1 MSVRQLRSSVSGSL
15 RIMRHGAPL
24 LMMAFLV
31 DAAFL
36 FVFLIAL
43 QTYLPESLHQSE
55 AIAGYALAAFGFAK
69 LLTQAMSGLV
79 TDRLGTRRAIV
90 LGTSLL
96 LVADVSVLVLAHT
109 APWLIVLAGAVA
121 GLGSSVTWPGIYAAA
136 ASRFHDDEKT
146 RFTALL
152 TLASGAALVA
162 GLGGGAVL
170 NATVSFNA
178 AMVAPI
184 SAVAL
189 ALVLA
194 LLTEVAG
201 SGTPSPEY
209 ELPSLSEARQIV
221 ASPQRAA
228 FAIVVLAE
236 ASVIGALTAAFRAYG
251 RDVLDVSLAVEGLL
265 IAPAAIAGG
274 LMVIPGGVIADHA
287 GARRVMI
294 PGFAL
299 TGACLIA
306 LAWID
311 DPIAVAVTAAIAGAG
326 FGLAL
331 PSIAATMMSLAGT
344 GTRGATIGWFMTM
357 DGLGHAVGPAAAGA
371 LLALA
376 GASAVMTACGVA
388 LIAVSY
394 TVLASRVGERTIRI
408 EPVAP
413 ASAAVAVA
421 TEVEA

>member
-1 MSVRQLRSSVSGSL
+1 M
-15 RIMRHGAPL
+15 
-24 LMMAFLV
+24 
-31 DAAFL
+31 
-36 FVFLIAL
+36 
-43 QTYLPESLHQSE
+43 
-55 AIAGYALAAFGFAK
+55 
-69 LLTQAMSGLV
+69 
-79 TDRLGTRRAIV
+79 
-90 LGTSLL
+90 
-96 LVADVSVLVLAHT
+96 
-109 APWLIVLAGAVA
+109 
-121 GLGSSVTWPGIYAAA
+121 
-136 ASRFHDDEKT
+136 
-146 RFTALL
+146 
-152 TLASGAALVA
+152 
-162 GLGGGAVL
+162 
-170 NATVSFNA
+170 
-178 AMVAPI
+178 
-184 SAVAL
+184 AL

-194 LLTEVAG
+194 LVTEVAG

-209 ELPSLSEARQIV
+209 ELPSLHEARQIV

-228 FAIVVLAE
+228 FALVVLAE

-274 LMVIPGGVIADHA
+274 LMVIPGGAIADHA

-299 TGACLIA
+299 TGVCLIA

-311 DPIAVAVTAAIAGAG
+311 DPVPVAITAAVAGAG

-331 PSIAATMMSLAGT
+331 PSIAATMMALAGA

-357 DGLGHAVGPAAAGA
+357 DGIGHAFGPAAAGV

-394 TVLASRVGERTIRI
+394 TVLASRVGERRASA
-408 EPVAP
+408 EVAAP
-413 ASAAVAVA
+413 ASAVVIAR
-421 TEVEA
+421 EG